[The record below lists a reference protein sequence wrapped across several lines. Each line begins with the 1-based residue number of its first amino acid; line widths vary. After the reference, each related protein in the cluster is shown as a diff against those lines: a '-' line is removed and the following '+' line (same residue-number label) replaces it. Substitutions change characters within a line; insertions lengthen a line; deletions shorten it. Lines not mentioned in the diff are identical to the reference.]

1 MSNRAAAIQTEPNI
15 GDIVLNPRREPA
27 TAPSTSRIRH
37 AEAGDLPGANLPGQ
51 LQREVAEA
59 LAQGAFDLTPEEGA
73 VEGKWSARRTLA
85 FMFGTCSVFWGLV
98 AWAVIKLF

>member
-1 MSNRAAAIQTEPNI
+1 MSNRAVAIQTEPNI
-15 GDIVLNPRREPA
+15 GDIVLSPRREPA
-27 TAPSTSRIRH
+27 AALANSPIRH
-37 AEAGDLPGANLPGQ
+37 AEAGDKPAANLPGE

-73 VEGKWSARRTLA
+73 VEGKWSLRRTLA
-85 FMFGTCSVFWGLV
+85 FMIGTCSVFWALV